1 MAVTIKVYDYDSATL
16 LEKRDTS
23 AVGKIVYTGRNDLV
37 DIEEEDLAD
46 TDGDTRLSVN
56 NFRWWIGCQH
66 AIRLVWRNGEEVIL
80 KPDRDILIRDDK
92 KCIDEIVDYF
102 RKLIDNKFE
111 YMPFGEPGFKL
122 ELSGAETEFM
132 DI

>member
-1 MAVTIKVYDYDSATL
+1 MAVTVKVYDYDTAAL
-16 LEKRDTS
+16 LEKRTTS
-23 AVGKIVYTGRNDLV
+23 THAEIRYTGRNDLV
-37 DIEEEDLAD
+37 NIEEDLD
-46 TDGDTRLSVN
+46 DGDAYLSVN
-56 NFRWWIGCQH
+56 DFGWWIGCQH
-66 AIRLVWRNGEEVIL
+66 AIRLVWGNGEEVIL
-80 KPDRDILIRDDK
+80 KPDSDIKIRHDK
-92 KCIDEIVDYF
+92 KRMAEILDYL

>member
-1 MAVTIKVYDYDSATL
+1 MAVIIKVYDYNSATL
-16 LEKRDTS
+16 LEKRDTC
-23 AVGKIVYTGRNDLV
+23 AAAEIRYTGRNDSVSIEDCV
-37 DIEEEDLAD
+37 DDIDDLYL
-46 TDGDTRLSVN
+46 TVN
-56 NFRWWIGCQH
+56 DFGWWIGCQH

-80 KPDRDILIRDDK
+80 KPDRDIIISRDK
-92 KCIDEIVDYF
+92 KRMAEIVDYL

>member
-1 MAVTIKVYDYDSATL
+1 MAIIVKVYDYDTAAL
-16 LEKRDTS
+16 FEKRDTS
-23 AVGKIVYTGRNDLV
+23 AHDKIRYTGRNDLV
-37 DIEEEDLAD
+37 NIEEGLD
-46 TDGDTRLSVN
+46 DGGAYLSVN
-56 NFRWWIGCQH
+56 DFGWWIGYQH
-66 AIRLVWRNGEEVIL
+66 AIRLVWGDGEEVIL
-80 KPDRDILIRDDK
+80 KPDSDIKIRHDK
-92 KCIDEIVDYF
+92 KRMAEILDYL

>member
-1 MAVTIKVYDYDSATL
+1 MAITIKIYDYNFAAL
-16 LEKRDTS
+16 LEKRATS
-23 AVGKIVYTGRNDLV
+23 AHAEIRYTGRNDSV
-37 DIEEEDLAD
+37 SIGYYGD
-46 TDGDTRLSVN
+46 DGGDAYLSVN
-56 NFRWWIGCQH
+56 DFCWWIGCQH
-66 AIRLVWRNGEEVIL
+66 AIRLVWGNDEEVIL
-80 KPDRDILIRDDK
+80 KPDRDILIHDDK

-122 ELSGAETEFM
+122 ELSGTETEFM